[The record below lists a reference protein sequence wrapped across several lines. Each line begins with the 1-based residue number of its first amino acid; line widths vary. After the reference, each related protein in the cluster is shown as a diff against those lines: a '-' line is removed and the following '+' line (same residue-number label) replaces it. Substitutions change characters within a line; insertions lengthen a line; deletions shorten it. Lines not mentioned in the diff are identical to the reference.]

1 MFTFAL
7 LASLLG
13 SPIEPEPKA
22 AQFEITVEANTHYSL
37 FLNGKP
43 IEANTIYKTEPI
55 SELVSVEV
63 EIRYVCGEEVVKKTF
78 PMTLEPGYRRYITIK
93 LTSKPTYV
101 MC

>member
-22 AQFEITVEANTHYSL
+22 AQFEITVEAHTHYSL

-43 IEANTIYKTEPI
+43 IEANTVYKTEPI
-55 SELVSVEV
+55 SSLVCVEV
-63 EIRYVCGEEVVKKTF
+63 EIRFICGEEVVKKTF
-78 PMTLEPGYRRYITIK
+78 YMNLEPGYRRNITIK
-93 LTSKPTYV
+93 LSAKPTYA